1 MCGYCNLA
9 DTTIT
14 PPLHHH
20 YTTHLPGGMDDGEKQ
35 CAYDISVH
43 CRTDDGK
50 KDPGCKGMQCSSVM
64 GCKSDDA
71 TCLCANPDFA
81 GYFDGLGMCERAKCL
96 EYQHMLTTIYAKKGF
111 YQPGEVWMERMLRFK
126 NALLYEEGAKPAISF
141 ALSGFSEDYHGKK

>member
-9 DTTIT
+9 DATIT

-126 NALLYEEGAKPAISF
+126 NALLYEEGAKPAISY
-141 ALSGFSEDYHGKK
+141 ALNGKK